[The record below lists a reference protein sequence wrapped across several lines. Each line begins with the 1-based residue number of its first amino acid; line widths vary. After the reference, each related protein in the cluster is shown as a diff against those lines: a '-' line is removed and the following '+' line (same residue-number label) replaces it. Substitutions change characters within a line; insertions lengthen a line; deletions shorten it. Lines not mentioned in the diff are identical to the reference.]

1 MGEATMKT
9 LYGDKEWPS
18 RWSIVPGEVPYL
30 TVDEL
35 GDVDRTVASISG
47 AQLRR
52 LRDAITRALRGKP

>member
-1 MGEATMKT
+1 MKT